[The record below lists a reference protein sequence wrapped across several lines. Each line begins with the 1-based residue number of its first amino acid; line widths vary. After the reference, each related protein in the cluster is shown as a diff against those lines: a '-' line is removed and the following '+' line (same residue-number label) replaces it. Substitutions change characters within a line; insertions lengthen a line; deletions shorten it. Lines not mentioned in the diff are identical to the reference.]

1 VTVFV
6 VLNAGA
12 GGATSSEDDD
22 RAAQRVRDAF
32 GKAGIAAEIA
42 CVRPGKLQDEIRK
55 SLRGT
60 LDAVVVGGGDGTL
73 NAAAQCLVG
82 ATLPLGILPM
92 GTLNHFAKDVG
103 LPLGLDDAV
112 SVIAAGHV
120 RQVDVGEVNG
130 RYFLNNSSIGLYP
143 AAVSE
148 REELRHR
155 HGGGKWVAMAQ
166 AAFDLLRRYPLLTA
180 EVTIDGKAMHLRTPF
195 IFVGNNQYEMNFFSL
210 GRRKS
215 LEAGELS
222 VYLSRDGG
230 RAGLVRQ
237 ALRGILGRLEQ
248 DRDFRSYAARQLAIA
263 TGRRRVRVSAD
274 GEIQWM
280 TPPVRYAVHPGALK
294 VIAPQAAPA

>member
-1 VTVFV
+1 MV

-12 GGATSSEDDD
+12 GNATSSEDDE
-22 RAAQRVRDAF
+22 RVAQRVRDAF
-32 GKAGIAAEIA
+32 GKADVTAETA
-42 CVRPGKLQDEIRK
+42 CVQPGKLQDEVRK
-55 SLRGT
+55 ALRST

-92 GTLNHFAKDVG
+92 GTLNHFARDVG

-112 SVIAAGHV
+112 AVIAAGHV
-120 RQVDVGEVNG
+120 KRVDVGEVNG

-155 HGGGKWVAMAQ
+155 HRGGKWVAMAQ
-166 AAFDLLRRYPLLTA
+166 AALDVLRRYPLLTA
-180 EVTIDGKAMHLRTPF
+180 EVTIDGKAMRLRTPF
-195 IFVGNNQYEMNFFSL
+195 IFVGNNPYEMRLFSL

-222 VYLSRDGG
+222 VYLSRDCG
-230 RAGLVRQ
+230 RAGLLRQ
-237 ALRGILGRLEQ
+237 ALRGLSGRLEQ
-248 DRDFRSYAARQLAIA
+248 DRDFRSYAARQLSIA
-263 TGRRRVRVSAD
+263 TGRRRIRVSAD
-274 GEIQWM
+274 GEILWM
-280 TPPVRYAVHPGALK
+280 TPPIRYAVHPGALQ
-294 VIAPQAAPA
+294 VIAPQATPA